1 MIEQNVA
8 LLRALNNHDVEYLV
22 VGGQAVSYYCPQR
35 AVGDLDLLVNTTLVN
50 AEKVRSALISV
61 GMNDFEHTKLTK
73 PKVQIPLKVLH
84 DADIITPEDGF
95 DFSAAFSR
103 AVQAEINGVPISIL
117 SVEYLIIMKT
127 TDRKKDLRDVSLLRL
142 SISALQGRQP

>member
-8 LLRALNNHDVEYLV
+8 LLRALNHHDVEYMV

-35 AVGDLDLLVNTTLVN
+35 AVGDLDLLINGTLEN
-50 AEKVRSALISV
+50 AKKVRSALIV
-61 GMNDFEHTKLTK
+61 LGMNDFEHTKLTK
-73 PKVQIPLKVLH
+73 PKVQIPLKLLH

-103 AVQAEINGVPISIL
+103 AVQAEINGVPISIP
-117 SVEYLIIMKT
+117 SVEDLIIMKST
-127 TDRKKDLRDVSLLRL
+127 ERKKDLSDVSLLTL
-142 SISALQGRQP
+142 KLN

>member
-8 LLRALNNHDVEYLV
+8 LLRALNYHDVEFMV
-22 VGGQAVSYYCPQR
+22 VGGQAVSYYRPQR
-35 AVGDLDLLVNTTLVN
+35 AVGDLDLLVNTTLEN
-50 AEKVRSALISV
+50 AEKVRSALIGL

-73 PKVQIPLKVLH
+73 PKVLIPLKVLH

-103 AVQAEINGVPISIL
+103 AVQAEVNSVPISIP
-117 SVEYLIIMKT
+117 SVEDLIIMKST
-127 TDRKKDLRDVSLLRL
+127 ERKKDLRDVSLLTL
-142 SISALQGRQP
+142 KLN

>member
-8 LLRALNNHDVEYLV
+8 LLRALNHHDVEYLV

-117 SVEYLIIMKT
+117 SVEDLIIMKT